1 MGRYKTTKGE
11 KTAELDVIL
20 SDGHKT
26 TMKAKLPSDTWFYPV
41 EEIDERVN
49 LMGMFQALSKIC
61 KSSADITIMGSILDY
76 ANSRN
81 EILLLSITDI
91 ANDLGV
97 SRKQLTVL
105 LKRAEDVN
113 LLHKLGTGRYLLNPY
128 KILGAYASQTNYEN
142 QELIQ
147 VRWKEITGLI
157 TEKEM
162 ENLLELS
169 KHLGL
174 ENGLRPTKF
183 NLNVAGQFKTK
194 QQLSDKQMKALIKH
208 NKIKDSK

>member
-1 MGRYKTTKGE
+1 MQ
-11 KTAELDVIL
+11 I
-20 SDGHKT
+20 
-26 TMKAKLPSDTWFYPV
+26 
-41 EEIDERVN
+41 
-49 LMGMFQALSKIC
+49 
-61 KSSADITIMGSILDY
+61 Y

-81 EILLLSITDI
+81 EILLPSITDI

-147 VRWKEITGLI
+147 VR
-157 TEKEM
+157 
-162 ENLLELS
+162 
-169 KHLGL
+169 
-174 ENGLRPTKF
+174 
-183 NLNVAGQFKTK
+183 
-194 QQLSDKQMKALIKH
+194 
-208 NKIKDSK
+208 